1 MQRTGRR
8 AFTLIELL
16 VVIAI
21 IALLIGILLPA
32 LGQTRR
38 SAQNLI
44 SQANLRSIM
53 QVQFVYAEE
62 QDDLLINPFSGTST
76 GGFIGGWATV
86 RKETGLAFHFTGPGI
101 WYSEMYAFHWYSLV
115 GGWLSAGDWASEVQ
129 FSPADPAPRQRFE
142 EISVTHPGTSYDHWI
157 WDTSYVYSPT
167 CWFSSERYRD
177 DGRPNAPPSA
187 PDVAKFRR
195 NRLNEIQFPS
205 NKVIFWERFDT
216 TQRERT
222 ESRVLPG
229 IDQLVVFGKT
239 RQPPLWSNPEAKPT
253 VATGDGSV
261 ARISM
266 SEVYARANSD
276 KPEEAEAFTPTDQW
290 TPTQTL
296 LRNYGMDKDGLE
308 NGSTV
313 NRGAYPAFFW
323 ATRDGIK
330 GRDIIR

>member
-1 MQRTGRR
+1 MARSGRR

-53 QVQFVYAEE
+53 QVQVLYAQET
-62 QDDLLINPFSGTST
+62 DDMLINPFRGEAQ
-76 GGFIGGWATV
+76 GFILGWATV
-86 RKETGLAFHFTGPGI
+86 RKETGLLFHFTGPQQ
-101 WYSEMYAFHWYSLV
+101 WYSEMYAFHWYSLI
-115 GGWLSAGDWASEVQ
+115 GAWLSAGDWASEVQ

-142 EISVTHPGTSYDHWI
+142 DIEITHPNTSYDSWI

-167 CWFSSERYRD
+167 CWFSSERYAND
-177 DGRPNAPPSA
+177 VRPNAPSQNPTN
-187 PDVAKFRR
+187 AKFRR
-195 NRLNEIQFPS
+195 NRVNEVQFPS

-216 TQRERT
+216 TQRQRT
-222 ESRVLPG
+222 ESRVIPG
-229 IDQLVVFGKT
+229 INELVTFGKVEL
-239 RQPPLWSNPEAKPT
+239 PPLWANPQATPT
-253 VATGDGSV
+253 VATADGSV
-261 ARISM
+261 ARVNM

-276 KPEEAEAFTPTDQW
+276 TPAEAEAFTPTDDW
-290 TPTQTL
+290 TPPQTL
-296 LRNYGMDKDGLE
+296 LRNYGMDQDGLE